1 VDSVTGLIKSSYV
14 AYEDDYAGGT
24 RVVVADLDGDGVDE
38 MMTAP
43 GRNREPEVRVFTL
56 DGKAVEGFPSF
67 LVYDPAFRG
76 GVHLT
81 VADVNHDRKPDLI
94 TVPSLGAADVRVFL
108 NQAPLTPA
116 FQATPD
122 ISFQAFPVAS
132 IGGAVVA
139 AGDMGQL
146 LENGSFVNIPDG
158 RAEIVVATGGGTTAT
173 VSVFDVSGAVP
184 ACVQTFFPFTAV
196 TPNFAGGVSLDVA
209 WIDQDSDPGQDPPDI
224 LVGMGVNGTS
234 RIEVWTWDPSQ
245 ASLSMVGAI
254 PKAFT
259 GASSNA
265 QVNVAA
271 MDTNGDEIAD
281 AIFAVQGPVG
291 TTGEVHRFDI
301 RSTSPFAVEQA
312 DSLTG
317 FFGPWFIATSEPV
330 PSARPADVRLVGK
343 VLGTLG
349 TAGGPGAEW
358 YLPDS
363 ERDSPPVPY
372 SSDPQLVDPAL
383 FDLETVL
390 EEIAPEIA
398 AS

>member
-1 VDSVTGLIKSSYV
+1 
-14 AYEDDYAGGT
+14 
-24 RVVVADLDGDGVDE
+24 
-38 MMTAP
+38 
-43 GRNREPEVRVFTL
+43 
-56 DGKAVEGFPSF
+56 
-67 LVYDPAFRG
+67 
-76 GVHLT
+76 
-81 VADVNHDRKPDLI
+81 
-94 TVPSLGAADVRVFL
+94 
-108 NQAPLTPA
+108 
-116 FQATPD
+116 
-122 ISFQAFPVAS
+122 
-132 IGGAVVA
+132 
-139 AGDMGQL
+139 MGQL
-146 LENGSFVNIPDG
+146 LENDSFVNIPDG
-158 RAEIVVATGGGTTAT
+158 KAEIVVATGGGTTAK

-196 TPNFAGGVSLDVA
+196 APNFAGGVSLDVA

-234 RIEVWTWDPSQ
+234 RIEVWTWDTSQ
-245 ASLSMVGAI
+245 ASLSMLGAI

-271 MDTNGDEIAD
+271 MDTNGDDLAD

-330 PSARPADVRLVGK
+330 PSARPADVRLAGK
-343 VLGTLG
+343 VLGALG

-358 YLPDS
+358 CLPDA

-372 SSDPQLVDPAL
+372 SSDSQLVDPVL
-383 FDLETVL
+383 FDLEAVL